1 MPTISAFFGIAIR
14 MYYEEHPP
22 PHSHAYY
29 EEFEMLV
36 SIETL
41 EVLAGSFPPRALG
54 LVIEWAF
61 QHRQEL
67 ERNWALAEKHL
78 PLQKIEPLR

>member
-1 MPTISAFFGIAIR
+1 MPTISAFFGVAIR

-22 PHSHAYY
+22 PHFHAYY
-29 EEFEMLV
+29 EGFEMLV

-67 ERNWALAEKHL
+67 EMNWALAENHL